1 MSAGAKVLVVDD
13 EPALARA
20 LAINLR
26 AHGWEVVTAA
36 DGRSALD
43 AAATTHPDVIVL
55 DLGLPDMDG
64 TEVIAGLRGWT
75 SVPIV
80 VLSARQHGE
89 DKVEALDLGAD
100 DYVTKPFAMNELMAR
115 LRAAVRRAASAEPT
129 ETEVVVGDL
138 VIDLA
143 RKRVRRDGTDVR
155 LTPTE
160 WAFLELLARNVGR
173 LVPREQILREVWGT
187 GYLHEHHY
195 LRVYAA
201 QLRRKLED
209 DPAQPAAPAH
219 HVGARLHPRALIAA
233 AQCRSSSPTAVR
245 SRSTAGASSGSFR
258 ACDAIRSESASA
270 STFSF
275 SWAASSPRREEF
287 SRSTRSSSDSTVR
300 HGVQRG
306 LPRLEVLPRRQADQ
320 PDHDDRQ
327 DRRRR
332 TAPGS
337 PRGRSPRRTSRTRCA
352 RRRAPGWLPPRCAPS
367 TEPR

>member
-1 MSAGAKVLVVDD
+1 MTDSPGRVLVVDD

-43 AAATTHPDVIVL
+43 AAATTHPDVVVL

-80 VLSARQHGE
+80 VLSARQDGE

-115 LRAAVRRAASAEPT
+115 LRAAVRRAADGSPAL
-129 ETEVVVGDL
+129 TEVVAGDL
-138 VIDLA
+138 VVDLA
-143 RKRVRRDGTDVR
+143 RKKVRRSGVDVQ

-160 WAFLELLARNVGR
+160 WAFVEVLARNVGK
-173 LVPREQILREVWGT
+173 LVPREQLLREVWGP
-187 GYLHEHHY
+187 GYTREHHY

-209 DPAQPAAPAH
+209 DPA
-219 HVGARLHPRALIAA
+219 HPRHLL
-233 AQCRSSSPTAVR
+233 T
-245 SRSTAGASSGSFR
+245 TSGLGY
-258 ACDAIRSESASA
+258 
-270 STFSF
+270 T
-275 SWAASSPRREEF
+275 
-287 SRSTRSSSDSTVR
+287 
-300 HGVQRG
+300 
-306 LPRLEVLPRRQADQ
+306 LEP
-320 PDHDDRQ
+320 
-327 DRRRR
+327 
-332 TAPGS
+332 
-337 PRGRSPRRTSRTRCA
+337 
-352 RRRAPGWLPPRCAPS
+352 
-367 TEPR
+367 

>member
-1 MSAGAKVLVVDD
+1 MSYRVLVVDD

-26 AHGWEVVTAA
+26 ANGWEVVTAA
-36 DGRSALD
+36 DGRGALV
-43 AAATTHPDVIVL
+43 AAAERHPDVVVL

-115 LRAAVRRAASAEPT
+115 LRAAVRRSQEEAST
-129 ETEVVVGDL
+129 TSVVEVGDL

-143 RKRVRRDGTDVR
+143 RKRVTRAGADVR

-173 LVPREQILREVWGT
+173 LVDRQQILREVWGPA
-187 GYLHEHHY
+187 YAHETHY

-209 DPAQPAAPAH
+209 DPA
-219 HVGARLHPRALIAA
+219 HPRHLV
-233 AQCRSSSPTAVR
+233 T
-245 SRSTAGASSGSFR
+245 TSGLGY
-258 ACDAIRSESASA
+258 
-270 STFSF
+270 T
-275 SWAASSPRREEF
+275 
-287 SRSTRSSSDSTVR
+287 
-300 HGVQRG
+300 
-306 LPRLEVLPRRQADQ
+306 LEP
-320 PDHDDRQ
+320 
-327 DRRRR
+327 
-332 TAPGS
+332 
-337 PRGRSPRRTSRTRCA
+337 
-352 RRRAPGWLPPRCAPS
+352 
-367 TEPR
+367 